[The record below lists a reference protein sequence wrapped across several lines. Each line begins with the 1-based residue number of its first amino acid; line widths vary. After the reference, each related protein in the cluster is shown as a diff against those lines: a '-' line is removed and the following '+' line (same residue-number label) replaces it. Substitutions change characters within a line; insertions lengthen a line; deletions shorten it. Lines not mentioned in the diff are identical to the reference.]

1 MTYKS
6 EQSAIETRFKANY
19 TLTPVKYDNV
29 DYKPVAGTAWVELEV
44 HTGDQVP
51 VSLGG
56 PGDVLYRN
64 TGIISIQVRTA
75 LNIGT
80 QTGKNI
86 ADVCAAVF
94 RGTTFSSITCFGAS
108 VTRLGKDDEWFLH
121 NVSIPYFRNEAF

>member
-6 EQSAIETRFKANY
+6 EQAAIEARFQANY
-19 TLTPVKYDNV
+19 TETPVKYDNV
-29 DYKPVAGTAWVELEV
+29 DYKPTPGISWVELEV
-44 HTGDQVP
+44 HTGDQMP
-51 VSLGG
+51 ISTGG

-86 ADVCAAVF
+86 ADICAAVF
-94 RGTTFSSITCFGAS
+94 RGQNFSSITCYGAS
-108 VTRLGKDDEWFLH
+108 ITRLGMDDEWFLH
-121 NVSIPYFRNEAF
+121 NVSIPYFRDEAF